1 MKMATIDSMKLIIE
15 IIYQDHYLKTYFGM
29 RFKDLH
35 IPQPIAKSIED
46 LAQFRNGLVEERNA
60 GGKNKDGTFKLTE
73 LTRQIDM

>member
-1 MKMATIDSMKLIIE
+1 
-15 IIYQDHYLKTYFGM
+15 M

-46 LAQFRNGLVEERNA
+46 LAQFRNALVDERNA

-73 LTRQIDM
+73 LTRHITM